1 MDTSRSTK
9 ILMAEKSVKELEKY
23 IGNFKEVKK
32 SGVLKNL
39 SAKILELKY
48 SYGEPEDLK
57 PFLEEIKKYTMEI
70 YTYLGGKNIVET
82 LKKRYFDEMRIATV
96 RFALNIL
103 YNLDSRL
110 HLPEDP
116 AYAVDIRL
124 GEIMS
129 VGKHPNADRLKICNV
144 DIGRMIT
151 VVTNISSVK
160 EGCKL
165 PVALLPPAEFR
176 GVVSDGMF
184 LSDRC
189 RETGENGSLPELSE
203 DELNNARK
211 EVLSYLH

>member
-1 MDTSRSTK
+1 MDTASSTK
-9 ILMAEKSVKELEKY
+9 ILMAEKSVRELEKY
-23 IGNFKEVKK
+23 VGSLRDIKK

-39 SAKILELKY
+39 AAKVLELKY
-48 SYGEPEDLK
+48 SYGEPEDLE
-57 PFLEEIKKYTMEI
+57 PFLEEIKKYTMEV
-70 YTYLGGKNIVET
+70 YQALGGKDIVAH
-82 LKKRYFDEMRIATV
+82 LKKMYYDELRISRV

-110 HLPEDP
+110 RLPEDP
-116 AYAVDIRL
+116 AYAVDVRL

-129 VGKHPNADRLKICNV
+129 VSKHPDADRLKICNV

-151 VVTNISSVK
+151 VVTNIQSVK

-184 LSDRC
+184 LSDKC
-189 RETGENGSLPELSE
+189 RDSGENGSLPALDD
-203 DELNNARK
+203 DEINNVRK
-211 EVLSYLH
+211 EVLSYLR